1 MSNDC
6 GDLGNG
12 QAKPFNAQSIPTLV
26 KKIPGNQPAQQ
37 QPPPRQQTTVSL
49 SAQLVS
55 GPLPSPEIL
64 LQYNHILPDAA
75 ERIFAMAERD
85 STHLQSMEKMHLS
98 AIFLERRLGQ
108 ILGFS
113 IAILAL
119 GASVFLAFN
128 GREITAS
135 VIGGTTLVSL
145 VSVFV
150 VGRLSRNSKPVK

>member
-1 MSNDC
+1 M
-6 GDLGNG
+6 
-12 QAKPFNAQSIPTLV
+12 
-26 KKIPGNQPAQQ
+26 QPN
-37 QPPPRQQTTVSL
+37 VF
-49 SAQLVS
+49 
-55 GPLPSPEIL
+55 
-64 LQYNHILPDAA
+64 
-75 ERIFAMAERD
+75 FAMAEQD

-128 GREITAS
+128 GHEITAS

-150 VGRLSRNSKPVK
+150 VGRLSRTSNPTK